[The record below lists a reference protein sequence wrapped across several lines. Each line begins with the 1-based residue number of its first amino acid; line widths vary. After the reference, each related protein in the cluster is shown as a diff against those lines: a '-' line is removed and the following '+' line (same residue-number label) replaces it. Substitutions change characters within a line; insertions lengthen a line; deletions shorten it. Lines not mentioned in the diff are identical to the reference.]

1 MGDGM
6 TLYELSSD
14 LVQVIDGGMVVDAD
28 TGEVL
33 FDEENL
39 DELKIAAAQKFLACE
54 MFAEGQRA
62 KAKSLKDLAKAMTE
76 SAKAME
82 KKAER
87 IERYMLDRAKA
98 AGGEIS
104 TDSITVKVRKCPQS
118 VEVVNE
124 GTIPERFWR
133 EKVVR
138 TLDKEAVKEALKAG
152 ERVPGAA
159 LVRNERVTVK

>member
-1 MGDGM
+1 MGYGD

-14 LVQVIDGGMVVDAD
+14 LEKVIDGGMVIDMD

-39 DELKIAAAQKFLACE
+39 DQLKATVAEKFLACK
-54 MFAEGQRA
+54 MFADGQRS
-62 KAKSLKDLAKAMTE
+62 KAQSLKDLAKAMTE

-87 IERYMLDRAKA
+87 IERYMLERAKA
-98 AGGEIS
+98 NGGEIA
-104 TDSITVKVRKCPQS
+104 TDSITVKVRKCPPS
-118 VEVVNE
+118 VDIFCEQD
-124 GTIPERFWR
+124 IPECYWR

-138 TLDKEAVKEALKAG
+138 SVDKTAVKEALKAG
-152 ERVPGAA
+152 EYVPGAA
-159 LVRNERVTVK
+159 LVTNAKVTVK

>member
-1 MGDGM
+1 MPS
-6 TLYELSSD
+6 LYELSSD
-14 LVQVIDGGMVVDAD
+14 LERVIDGGMIVDMD

-39 DELKIAAAQKFLACE
+39 DKLKVTVAEKFLACK

-87 IERYMLDRAKA
+87 MDAYMLERAKA
-98 AGGEIS
+98 NGGEIS

-124 GTIPERFWR
+124 GAIPERFWR

-159 LVRNERVTVK
+159 LVRNEKVSIK

>member
-1 MGDGM
+1 MESGM
-6 TLYELSSD
+6 TLYELSND
-14 LVQVIDGGMVVDAD
+14 LEKVIDGGMVVDMD

-39 DELKIAAAQKFLACE
+39 DELKVAVAEKFLACK
-54 MFAEGQRA
+54 MFADGQRS
-62 KAKSLKDLAKAMTE
+62 KAQSLKDLAKAMTE

-98 AGGEIS
+98 SGGEIA
-104 TDSITVKVRKCPQS
+104 TDSITVKVRKCPPS
-118 VEVVNE
+118 VDILCEQDV
-124 GTIPERFWR
+124 PDAYWR

-138 TLDKEAVKEALKAG
+138 TVDKAAVKEALKAG
-152 ERVPGAA
+152 EHVPGAA
-159 LVRNERVTVK
+159 LVVNEKVSVK

>member
-1 MGDGM
+1 MPS
-6 TLYELSSD
+6 LYELSSD
-14 LVQVIDGGMVVDAD
+14 LERVIDGGMIVDMD

-39 DELKIAAAQKFLACE
+39 DKLKVTVAEKFLACK

-62 KAKSLKDLAKAMTE
+62 KAQSLKDLAKAMTE

-87 IERYMLDRAKA
+87 MDAYILERAKA
-98 AGGEIS
+98 NGGEIA
-104 TDSITVKVRKCPQS
+104 TDSITVKVRKCPPS
-118 VEVVNE
+118 VDILCEQD
-124 GTIPERFWR
+124 IPEAYWR

-138 TLDKEAVKEALKAG
+138 SVDKAAVKEALKAG
-152 ERVPGAA
+152 EHVPGAA
-159 LVRNERVTVK
+159 LVTNEKVSVK

>member
-1 MGDGM
+1 MGYGD

-14 LVQVIDGGMVVDAD
+14 LEKVIDGGMVIDMD

-39 DELKIAAAQKFLACE
+39 DKLKATVAEKFLACK
-54 MFAEGQRA
+54 MFADGQRS
-62 KAKSLKDLAKAMTE
+62 KAQSLKDLAKAMTE

-87 IERYMLDRAKA
+87 IERYMLERAKA
-98 AGGEIS
+98 NGGEIA
-104 TDSITVKVRKCPQS
+104 TDSITVKVRKCPPS
-118 VEVVNE
+118 VDIFCEQD
-124 GTIPERFWR
+124 IPECYWR

-138 TLDKEAVKEALKAG
+138 SVDKTAIKDALKAG
-152 ERVPGAA
+152 EYVPGAA
-159 LVRNERVTVK
+159 LVTNEKVTVK

>member
-1 MGDGM
+1 MPS
-6 TLYELSSD
+6 LYELSSD
-14 LVQVIDGGMVVDAD
+14 LERVIDGGMIVDMD

-39 DELKIAAAQKFLACE
+39 DKLKVTVAEKFLACK

-87 IERYMLDRAKA
+87 MDAYMLERAKA
-98 AGGEIS
+98 NGGEIS

-159 LVRNERVTVK
+159 LVRNEKVSIK

>member
-1 MGDGM
+1 MPS
-6 TLYELSSD
+6 LYELSSD
-14 LVQVIDGGMVVDAD
+14 LERVIDGGMIVDMD

-39 DELKIAAAQKFLACE
+39 DKLKATVAEKFLACK

-87 IERYMLDRAKA
+87 MDAYMLERAKA
-98 AGGEIS
+98 NGGEIS

-159 LVRNERVTVK
+159 LVRNEKVSIK

>member
-1 MGDGM
+1 MPS
-6 TLYELSSD
+6 LYELSSD
-14 LVQVIDGGMVVDAD
+14 LERVIDGGMIVDMD

-39 DELKIAAAQKFLACE
+39 DKLKVTVAEKFLACK

-62 KAKSLKDLAKAMTE
+62 KAKSLKDLAKAMAE

-87 IERYMLDRAKA
+87 MDAYMLERAKA
-98 AGGEIS
+98 NGGEIS

-159 LVRNERVTVK
+159 LVRNEKVSIK